1 MAKINNKPK
10 VHSFHES
17 LKKGQA
23 AEKAWLELMTEKYP
37 MYTIEQADG
46 RKHDFIMHSPLGS
59 FTVELKTDSYDMKKT
74 PNLFME
80 RWSVYETKKPGGIWQ
95 AQEKD
100 IDLYCYWYPKNK
112 IMLTGAV
119 DKLILA
125 IEDMKIPDKKLIPIF
140 NRGFTTKGL
149 KIERRA
155 LYEIDGLI
163 TYCNLGDPANDGLR

>member
-1 MAKINNKPK
+1 MKKKVSK

-17 LKKGQA
+17 LKKGQE
-23 AEKAWLELMTEKYP
+23 AERVWLELMTEKYP
-37 MYTIEQADG
+37 MYKIERADG
-46 RKHDFIMHSPLGS
+46 RRHDFIFHSPLGS
-59 FTVELKTDSYDMKKT
+59 FTIELKTDSYDMTLT

-80 RWSVYETKKPGGIWQ
+80 RWSVFETLKPGGIWQ
-95 AQEKD
+95 AKEKN

-112 IMLTGAV
+112 IMLTGGV

-149 KIERRA
+149 KIERRV
-155 LYEIDGLI
+155 LNEIEGLI
-163 TYCNLGDPANDGLR
+163 TYCNLGDPDNDSLR